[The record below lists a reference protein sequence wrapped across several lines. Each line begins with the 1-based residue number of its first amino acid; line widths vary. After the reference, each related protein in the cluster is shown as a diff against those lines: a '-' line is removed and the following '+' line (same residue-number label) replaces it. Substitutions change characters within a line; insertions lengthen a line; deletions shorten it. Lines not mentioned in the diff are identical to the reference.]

1 MKSIN
6 GYIAF
11 DPATLIILG
20 TFPTFIITHVQN
32 DIYSKIHHCST
43 TCNSTGLKSTK
54 AAMQVRLNELLQPH
68 DGILRSCYKENILY
82 EQI

>member
-6 GYIAF
+6 VYIAF

-32 DIYSKIHHCST
+32 DIYQRSIT
-43 TCNSTGLKSTK
+43 
-54 AAMQVRLNELLQPH
+54 AALVATAQ
-68 DGILRSCYKENILY
+68 D
-82 EQI
+82 